1 VTGAD
6 HCPTPNE
13 KKTGAR
19 LPKDHGLCEK
29 EQGERRKFFSQEMFV
44 LLDLPANG

>member
-1 VTGAD
+1 MKKKRGA
-6 HCPTPNE
+6 
-13 KKTGAR
+13 

-44 LLDLPANG
+44 LLDLPADG